1 MQQIFCAVKGD
12 FSNAVVSDHENQT
25 IFKKSLSVWNLIFY
39 LDTFA
44 RFEQN
49 IDEKNN
55 HALYRAKALK
65 SIGFQ

>member
-1 MQQIFCAVKGD
+1 MQQIFCAVNGD

-25 IFKKSLSVWNLIFY
+25 IFKNRYQSGIKFFN
-39 LDTFA
+39 LDTFV

-65 SIGFQ
+65 STGFQ